1 MTELTPAAAVQ
12 EHPTAM
18 PASAPPTTSSDHPP
32 PSDTTTPVNGKFTTS
47 NFVESVVTP
56 SGSVFGEVGKSGKK
70 RKSQAKDDNPNQ
82 QPTTISP
89 TNPMISVPEEKRLKI
104 EPPTPIK
111 IEPQTP
117 SVVVKAPLTT
127 STTSPTITPPV
138 SRPPTTSK

>member
-1 MTELTPAAAVQ
+1 
-12 EHPTAM
+12 M
-18 PASAPPTTSSDHPP
+18 PASAPATTSSDHPP
-32 PSDTTTPVNGKFTTS
+32 TSDTTPVNGKFTTS

-70 RKSQAKDDNPNQ
+70 RKSLAKDESPNQ

-89 TNPMISVPEEKRLKI
+89 TNPMISVQEEKRLKI
-104 EPPTPIK
+104 DPSTPIK
-111 IEPQTP
+111 IEPQSP

-127 STTSPTITPPV
+127 SATTPTITPPV